1 LRRELVKFPQLSSA
15 LKVQEKIPLENL
27 RRLPAAIQAVEAE
40 LGAQG
45 RVLVR
50 YSGTEPK
57 LRLLVE
63 GPTDAAVSAAM
74 ARLQAAARADL
85 AVI

>member
-1 LRRELVKFPQLSSA
+1 MKEKKPIATLPQLTGVIQA
-15 LKVQEKIPLENL
+15 LEN
-27 RRLPAAIQAVEAE
+27 E

-63 GPTDAAVSAAM
+63 GPSDQVVKDAIGRLEQAV
-74 ARLQAAARADL
+74 RAEGL
-85 AVI
+85 LE